1 MVTMVDCQQVK
12 VVGRCHKVFVH
23 VQNLKLQTKYSTLPL
38 NVMDMVFGGEWLIQL
53 GTYATKLLE
62 QFMEF
67 KWQGKNYKLYKLGNL
82 DSKVRIT
89 LSMEKELKEN
99 LFIHK
104 GNMSERHEDSTLKKI
119 HSEDEL

>member
-1 MVTMVDCQQVK
+1 MEFLV
-12 VVGRCHKVFVH
+12 
-23 VQNLKLQTKYSTLPL
+23 
-38 NVMDMVFGGEWLIQL
+38 
-53 GTYATKLLE
+53 E

-89 LSMEKELKEN
+89 LSTEKELKEN

-104 GNMSERHEDSTLKKI
+104 GNMSEWHKDSTLKKI